1 MHSIWSRRWRCNE
14 NYLSFEHISD
24 EEHHHT
30 GINLI
35 FYAPL
40 EPSWYRLS
48 KLCPN
53 IVLWHNDQNEQH
65 FSGQNQFR
73 KYKIEA
79 GWIIIGTLNRNLWI
93 TFGDYTGILFKCFP
107 VATWIAGNICIKR
120 MNWKWH
126 MTHVA
131 WLIRKLAICW
141 FVVWAY
147 QYWKFITGLNFDDG
161 GISFSPEPPSTA
173 NKLIT
178 KQM

>member
-14 NYLSFEHISD
+14 NYLSFEHITD

-120 MNWKWH
+120 MNWKLTNDARR
-126 MTHVA
+126 MINTQISYL
-131 WLIRKLAICW
+131 LICGVSLPILEIHHWPEFWRW
-141 FVVWAY
+141 W
-147 QYWKFITGLNFDDG
+147 NFLFTRTTFHG
-161 GISFSPEPPSTA
+161 
-173 NKLIT
+173 K
-178 KQM
+178 